1 VRHFD
6 LVIIGSG
13 SGNSIPDER
22 FADQQIAIVEKGVF
36 GGTCLNVGCI
46 PTKMFVHTADVAS
59 TPKNAARFGVDE
71 HLDGVRWPDVR
82 DRIFGRIDPISA
94 GGLRW
99 RAEGNPNTTVY
110 QGTAKF
116 VGPKTLDTGT
126 GEVITADRFA
136 IGAGSR
142 PVVPDV
148 VDLDTVDYHTSDT
161 IMRLDEL
168 PESMIILGSG
178 FVAAEFAHVFSSFG
192 VKVTLIAR
200 STMLLRHEDHEIAE
214 RFTEIAAE
222 KWDVRL
228 QRKTVRAERTDTG
241 LRLHLEGPDGA
252 EVVEA
257 DTLLVA
263 VGRTP
268 NSDLLDLAQTG
279 VTTHPDGRIVVDEF
293 QQTVVDGIYAFGDI
307 SSEHQLKHVA
317 NHEGRVVQHNL
328 LHPDAPKASD
338 HRYVPSAVFSSPQIA
353 SVGLTEEQAVEQ
365 GVTYVKG
372 SQAYASIAYGWAM
385 EDQTGFAKVL
395 ADPKTGKILGAHIIG
410 PQAPTVIQPLI
421 QAMSFGLDARSMAK
435 GQYWIHPAMPEL
447 VENAL
452 LNLPLED

>member
-1 VRHFD
+1 MRHFD

-59 TPKNAARFGVDE
+59 TPKGAAKFGVDE

-99 RAEGNPNTTVY
+99 RSEDNANVTVY

-142 PVVPDV
+142 PVIPDV

-161 IMRLDEL
+161 VMRLEEL
-168 PESMIILGSG
+168 PKSMIILGSG
-178 FVAAEFAHVFSSFG
+178 FVANEFAHVFSSFG
-192 VKVTLIAR
+192 VRVTMIAR
-200 STMLLRHEDHEIAE
+200 SDLLLRHEDREIAE
-214 RFTEIAAE
+214 RFTSLAAE

-228 QRKTVRAERTDTG
+228 QRKTVRAERVDGG

-252 EVVEA
+252 EVVDAE
-257 DTLLVA
+257 TLLIA
-263 VGRTP
+263 TGRTP
-268 NSDLLDLAQTG
+268 NTDLLDLGQTG
-279 VTTHPDGRIVVDEF
+279 VTTHPDGRIVVDEY
-293 QQTVVDGIYAFGDI
+293 QKTVVDGIYAFGDI
-307 SSEHQLKHVA
+307 SSEYQLKHVA
-317 NHEGRVVQHNL
+317 NHESKVVRHNL
-328 LHPDAPKASD
+328 LHPDAPIASD

-353 SVGLTEEQAVEQ
+353 SVGLTEEQAIER
-365 GVTYVKG
+365 GVRYVKG
-372 SQAYASIAYGWAM
+372 TQAYASIAYGWAM

-395 ADPKTGKILGAHIIG
+395 ADPTTGELLGAHIIG

-421 QAMSFGLDARSMAK
+421 QAMSFGLDARTMAK

-452 LNLPLED
+452 LNLPLD

>member
-200 STMLLRHEDHEIAE
+200 STMLLRHEDHEIAK